1 MVKIDG
7 KKIAEKIKNE
17 VKDLILE
24 KGKKN
29 LVIFYIGQ
37 NNVIDSY
44 VNLKKK
50 VGEELGIYVEVK
62 NFPENIDQETI
73 EESIKENIKNFSGAI
88 IQLPIPHHL
97 DKDKIINLIPPEKD
111 VDVLAQDS
119 IELFKLNK
127 NKKIPTV
134 ASAICEICNFYN
146 FDFKDKKVLV
156 IGRGSLVGKPVSN
169 WLNSIKIYH
178 EIIDSETPEK
188 EYKIKNADVI
198 ISGIGVPGFIKKDMV
213 KKGVILIDAG
223 TSTSSGKIAGDID
236 PGCYEYSSFYTPV
249 PGGVGPITVI
259 SLFKNLFL

>member
-119 IELFKLNK
+119 IELFKLNYHDQLLK
-127 NKKIPTV
+127 L
-134 ASAICEICNFYN
+134 FY
-146 FDFKDKKVLV
+146 L
-156 IGRGSLVGKPVSN
+156 
-169 WLNSIKIYH
+169 
-178 EIIDSETPEK
+178 
-188 EYKIKNADVI
+188 
-198 ISGIGVPGFIKKDMV
+198 
-213 KKGVILIDAG
+213 
-223 TSTSSGKIAGDID
+223 
-236 PGCYEYSSFYTPV
+236 
-249 PGGVGPITVI
+249 
-259 SLFKNLFL
+259 